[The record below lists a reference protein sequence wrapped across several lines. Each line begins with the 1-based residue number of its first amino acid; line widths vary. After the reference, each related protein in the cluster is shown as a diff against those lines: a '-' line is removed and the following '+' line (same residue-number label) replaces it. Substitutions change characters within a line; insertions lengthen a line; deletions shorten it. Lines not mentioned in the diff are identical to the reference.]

1 MVLVEVRKQ
10 GGAAVITI
18 PSAILRL
25 LELGVGMKLELDVK
39 GQSLVAKKALET
51 TRKRYSISELLEGAT
66 KENMEALNEQTD
78 WAREGNALGGELE

>member
-1 MVLVEVRKQ
+1 M
-10 GGAAVITI
+10 ITI